1 LHIKIKNSIV
11 QVVNLLKNMKKK
23 INKKYYY
30 IGAGAFLILLA
41 FLIFRNGKEE
51 LNFVTVERGNLT
63 QELFETG
70 STEKGDDI
78 RLGFKEGGRIE
89 SVLSKEGEKVSRGT
103 VIATVDKKDL
113 ELSLREA
120 EAALASAQATLQRFL
135 SGSTTEE
142 LEVVNSA
149 VRSAEVALLSAENN
163 LKEQEKITDEML
175 RTTYQNVATL
185 IGNVFSTVKEVEIGV
200 DTLTNTHFTGF
211 VVSETVSGRKSRD
224 IIKRKVKEIEDYK
237 SLTATTTNYKE
248 REDALEGVEGA
259 LNTIILEIDNIISVA
274 DSDFYKDRIS
284 NTEKEIL
291 RTYRGLVNSSL
302 SGVISLRGTISSVK
316 VETNAILTAARGG
329 VDSAKSAL
337 NQAKAERS
345 RITANP
351 EKTDKAIREAA
362 VTQAKARVDL
372 FKSRIA
378 DATLKSP
385 VSGTIS
391 NILVSSGEVVAPG
404 SPVAVIVPEKDV
416 QIAVDIYE
424 GDISKVSVGN
434 EAKATFVA
442 FPGEQFEGEVVFVNP
457 TGKVID
463 GVIYYGIKV
472 VLNQYPERVLP
483 QMTVDVTIRTAE
495 KEDVLLLPERAVRR
509 KDGKNLVLVLENG
522 EKVEKE
528 IVLGLRGEG
537 RMTEIISGLNEGD
550 RVIIE

>member
-1 LHIKIKNSIV
+1 
-11 QVVNLLKNMKKK
+11 MKKK

-30 IGAGAFLILLA
+30 IGVGAFLILLS

-51 LNFVTVERGNLT
+51 FSFVTVERGNLT

-89 SVLSKEGEKVSRGT
+89 SVLSKEGERVSRGT

-142 LEVVNSA
+142 LEVVNLA
-149 VRSAEVALLSAENN
+149 VKSAEVALLSAENN

-175 RTTYQNVATL
+175 RTSYQNVATL

-200 DTLTNTHFTGF
+200 DALTNTYFTGL
-211 VVSETVSGRKSRD
+211 VVSETISGRKSRD
-224 IIKRKVKEIEDYK
+224 TIKKKVKEIENYK
-237 SLTATTTNYKE
+237 SLAANTTSYKE
-248 REDALEGVEGA
+248 REDALENVESA
-259 LNTIILEIDNIISVA
+259 LKTIIGEIDNIISVA
-274 DSDFYKDRIS
+274 DSSFYKDRIS
-284 NTEKEIL
+284 STEKEVL
-291 RTYRGLVNSSL
+291 RTYRGLVNGSL
-302 SGVISLRGTISSVK
+302 SEVIALRGVISSVK
-316 VETNAILTAARGG
+316 AEVNAVLTAAKGG

-351 EKTDKAIREAA
+351 EKTDKSIREAA

-378 DATLKSP
+378 DATLRSP

-434 EAKATFVA
+434 EAKAIFVA
-442 FPGEQFEGEVVFVNP
+442 FPGEEFEGEVVFINP

-483 QMTVDVTIRTAE
+483 QMTVDVTIKTAE
-495 KEDVLLLPERAVRR
+495 KENVLLLPERAVRR

-522 EKVEKE
+522 EKTEKE

-537 RMTEIISGLNEGD
+537 RMAEVISGLSEGD
-550 RVIIE
+550 SVIIE